1 MATGNP
7 QPLQI
12 RPYEGHDD
20 HLQIPIQI
28 DDEEGGY
35 EADAIGCGGDDAMDG
50 VDEIR
55 MNSGNPVDQNVVAVS
70 SRTSELTLSFEGE
83 VYVFHAVTPEK
94 VQAVLLLL
102 GGRDVPSSMPSVE
115 VPYQDNQVVTDIPRR
130 TNLSR
135 RIASLVRFREKRKE
149 RCFDKKIRY
158 TVRKEVAQ
166 RMHRKNGQFASVKE
180 SYKGLPSGASWD
192 PAQSSLQDDGTPHPE
207 IVLRKCQH
215 CGISEKSTPAMRRGP
230 AGPRSLCN
238 ACGLMWANKG
248 TLRDLSKGGRHISYD
263 QEPGTPIEIKPLTM
277 EAENPSTN
285 EDELL
290 QGNPEDLSKVASAGN
305 ENRSVIHGEGSP
317 GEMKPLHAE
326 TENPAIS
333 KDEQENLDDLANTS
347 EIEIPS
353 NLDEPTEVECLV
365 LNDGQGFDVTSNGH
379 GTEP

>member
-20 HLQIPIQI
+20 HMQIPIQI

-35 EADAIGCGGDDAMDG
+35 ESDGIGGGGDDAMDE
-50 VDEIR
+50 VDEIQ
-55 MNSGNPVDQNVVAVS
+55 MNSGNLVDRNVVALS

-102 GGRDVPSSMPSVE
+102 GGRDIPSSMPSNE
-115 VPYQDNQVVTDIPRR
+115 VPYQNNRVAADAPRR

-149 RCFDKKIRY
+149 RCFDKRIRY

-166 RMHRKNGQFASVKE
+166 RMHRKNGQFASLKE
-180 SYKGLPSGASWD
+180 SYNDGPSSAAGWD
-192 PAQSSLQDDGTPHPE
+192 PSQSSLQDDGTPRPE

-215 CGISEKSTPAMRRGP
+215 CGISEKATPAMRRGP

-263 QEPGTPIEIKPLTM
+263 QEPGTPIEIKPLIM
-277 EAENPSTN
+277 GAENPSN
-285 EDELL
+285 NQDEL
-290 QGNPEDLSKVASAGN
+290 GNPEDVSKAVNAGN
-305 ENRSVIHGEGSP
+305 ENLSVIPGEGSP
-317 GEMKPLHAE
+317 GETEPLPVE
-326 TENPAIS
+326 TGNPSIS
-333 KDEQENLDDLANTS
+333 KEEQENLDDLANTS

-353 NLDEPTEVECLV
+353 NLDEPTEVEACLV
-365 LNDGQGFDVTSNGH
+365 LNDGQGFDGTSNGH
-379 GTEP
+379 GTES